1 MRICCKIGK
10 LTDDARCSFTECR
23 AFFCLE
29 KGRKRT
35 EGRASGHAAGMG
47 GGAAP
52 GIGAEK
58 VARRRLFPAAGAGK
72 DRDVSFRLPKVP
84 CRGRSGVSPERP
96 RKSRRR
102 DAEPFPAA
110 PVPAAPRLRA
120 LRQKRCR
127 CGDLRG
133 ITSDQRGFVAT
144 AGEARRSS
152 SDGRGASGENR
163 EEQGPCRPE
172 PEDFRNNTGIPAGRD
187 FRRDNTGKRRESGR
201 DLAGTTPG
209 QVRRRPGAASGAGLA
224 SAGASRV
231 KAQKKTGG
239 LYGRR
244 FFFYRHAAEAACGR
258 DQFSPKKV
266 SAFLCMMFSTTSG
279 RSFLRYMATE
289 LSTSTQG

>member
-1 MRICCKIGK
+1 MFLYGMSGFFLSGK
-10 LTDDARCSFTECR
+10 GQEKDGGPSLR
-23 AFFCLE
+23 AC
-29 KGRKRT
+29 GRQ
-35 EGRASGHAAGMG
+35 G

-52 GIGAEK
+52 GSGAEK
-58 VARRRLFPAAGAGK
+58 VARRRIFPAAGAGK
-72 DRDVSFRLPKVP
+72 TETCLSGFRR
-84 CRGRSGVSPERP
+84 CRTEGGAESRRKRP

-110 PVPAAPRLRA
+110 PVPAAPRLRV

-127 CGDLRG
+127 WGDLRG

-201 DLAGTTPG
+201 ELAGTTPG
-209 QVRRRPGAASGAGLA
+209 QVRRRPGAAPGAGLA

-231 KAQKKTGG
+231 KAQKKP
-239 LYGRR
+239 
-244 FFFYRHAAEAACGR
+244 AACTVVGSFFTVMPR
-258 DQFSPKKV
+258 KRRADGISSV
-266 SAFLCMMFSTTSG
+266 RR
-279 RSFLRYMATE
+279 RSRHSCA
-289 LSTSTQG
+289 

>member
-1 MRICCKIGK
+1 M
-10 LTDDARCSFTECR
+10 ECR
-23 AFFCLE
+23 AFFCPE

-35 EGRASGHAAGMG
+35 EGRASGHAAGRG
-47 GGAAP
+47 VAQHRGAVRKRSPAEGFFLRQEQGSTEPCLSGFRRCRAEGGA
-52 GIGAEK
+52 ES
-58 VARRRLFPAAGAGK
+58 RRK
-72 DRDVSFRLPKVP
+72 
-84 CRGRSGVSPERP
+84 RP

-110 PVPAAPRLRA
+110 PVPTAPRLRA

-172 PEDFRNNTGIPAGRD
+172 PEDFRNNTGIPAVKA

-224 SAGASRV
+224 SSGASRV
-231 KAQKKTGG
+231 KAQKKP
-239 LYGRR
+239 
-244 FFFYRHAAEAACGR
+244 AACTVVGSFFTVMPR
-258 DQFSPKKV
+258 KRRADGISSV
-266 SAFLCMMFSTTSG
+266 RR
-279 RSFLRYMATE
+279 RSRHSCA
-289 LSTSTQG
+289 